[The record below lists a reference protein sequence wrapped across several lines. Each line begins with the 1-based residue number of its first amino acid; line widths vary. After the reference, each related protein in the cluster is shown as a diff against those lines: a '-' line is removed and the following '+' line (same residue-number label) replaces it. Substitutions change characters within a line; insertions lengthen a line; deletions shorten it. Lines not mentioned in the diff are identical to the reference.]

1 MTRDEPPG
9 SALIVALFMLALAGA
24 GAAMLAELGRRTVV
38 RTRLD
43 RDGVRAWFLAEAGLA
58 DTIATLP
65 VGTDFTERLSGSS
78 APPPPDWQYAAE
90 IRDDV
95 DESPNDP
102 TRDANRRVVVR
113 ITARGTGVV
122 RRRLEAVVGRALEP
136 FFPGAVTLAG
146 GVRELTGDFLLD
158 GRDGAMGTGCT
169 MPGTGKARVGLSLA
183 DAAALP
189 IITHPERIT
198 GSGAA
203 PSISSGAIPDLTSL
217 ARAPG
222 GAHRSAG
229 PVSGGLGTIAAPE
242 LTIVDGDAAV
252 DGNVTGA
259 GLLYVMGRLRI
270 GGALAFTGVVA
281 AGGGVD
287 VTSAGSLDVCGG
299 LWAAGAAAL
308 DLQGTTAVR
317 ASAEAIR
324 RASDLASLPARARVV
339 AARELF

>member
-1 MTRDEPPG
+1 MTRDPSPG
-9 SALIVALFMLALAGA
+9 SALIVALFMLALASA

-43 RDGVRAWFLAEAGLA
+43 RDGVRVWFLAEAGLA

-65 VGTDFTERLSGSS
+65 VGTDFTDRVSGSS
-78 APPPPDWQYAAE
+78 APVPPDWQYAAE

-102 TRDANRRVVVR
+102 TRDANRRVIVR

-122 RRRLEAVVGRALEP
+122 RRRLEAVVGRAPEP

-146 GVRELTGDFLLD
+146 GVRELAGDFLLD
-158 GRDGAMGTGCT
+158 GRDAAMGTGCT
-169 MPGTGKARVGLSLA
+169 MSGTGQARAGLSLA

-189 IITHPERIT
+189 VVTHPEWIT
-198 GSGAA
+198 GTGIA
-203 PSISSGAIPDLTSL
+203 PSISAGAIPDLTSL
-217 ARAPG
+217 AQAQG

-229 PVSGGLGTIAAPE
+229 PVGGALGSIAVPE
-242 LTIVDGDAAV
+242 LTIVDGDAVV
-252 DGNVTGA
+252 DGSVTGA
-259 GLLYVMGRLRI
+259 GLLYVTGRLRI
-270 GGALAFTGVVA
+270 DGALAFTGVVA

-287 VTSAGSLDVCGG
+287 VTATGSLAVCGG
-299 LWAAGAAAL
+299 LWAAGTDAL
-308 DLQGTTAVR
+308 DLHGSTSVR

-324 RASDLASLPARARVV
+324 RASDLASLPARARVIAV
-339 AARELF
+339 RELF